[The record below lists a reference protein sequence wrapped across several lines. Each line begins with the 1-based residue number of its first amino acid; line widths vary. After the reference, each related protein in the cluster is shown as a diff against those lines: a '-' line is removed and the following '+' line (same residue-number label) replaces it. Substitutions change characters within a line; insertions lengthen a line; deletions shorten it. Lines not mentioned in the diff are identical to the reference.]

1 VTKPKKE
8 DKPMMREKL
17 VQLRGQH
24 KRALRR
30 RARKA
35 KDAAYR
41 CRCLIILKLGRG
53 LPTTEVEKDL
63 EIARATASRVAARFR
78 DEGMAGLIDHR
89 VLNGQTKVTSAHLQK
104 LEEFLDKSPQ
114 DYGWQRP
121 TWTRELLVEQL
132 RADTGLELSC
142 KHMGQLLRLVGA
154 RWKSGRPVVLC
165 PWPRRKRLLHVARLR
180 RMLRELP
187 PDEVAFYADE
197 VDINLNPKI
206 GYDWMWMGTQKWIV
220 TPGKNKKAYLAGA
233 IDTRSGKLV
242 WIVGES
248 KNSDLFIRQM
258 HDLSKRYRRYRKIH
272 LVLDNYIIH
281 SSRKTRRALAE
292 LGGRVVLHYL
302 PPYCQANN
310 PIEQVW
316 RELHANVT
324 RNHKCSTL
332 SALLTEVDDC
342 LHALSPFPGSK
353 ASLRKAA

>member
-1 VTKPKKE
+1 
-8 DKPMMREKL
+8 MMREKL

-41 CRCLIILKLGRG
+41 CRCLIILKLGEG
-53 LPTTEVEKDL
+53 APTTKVEEDL

-78 DEGMAGLIDHR
+78 EEGMAGLIDHR
-89 VLNGQTKVTSAHLQK
+89 VLNGQTKVTAQHLQK
-104 LEEFLDKSPQ
+104 LEEFLDKSPR

-132 RADTGLELSC
+132 QQDTGLELSR
-142 KHMGQLLRLVGA
+142 KHMGQLLRLIVA
-154 RWKSGRPVVLC
+154 RWKRGRPVVLC
-165 PWPRRKRLLHVARLR
+165 PWPRRKRLLYLARLKR
-180 RMLRELP
+180 LLENLP
-187 PDEVAFYADE
+187 PDEIAFYTDE

-206 GYDWMWMGTQKWIV
+206 GCDWMWLGEQKLIL
-220 TPGKNKKAYLAGA
+220 TPGKNKKAYIAGA
-233 IDTRSGKLV
+233 IDTRSRKLV
-242 WIVGES
+242 WIVRDS
-248 KNSDLFIRQM
+248 KNSDLFIQQVR
-258 HDLSKRYRRYRKIH
+258 DLSARYRRYKRIH
-272 LVLDNYIIH
+272 LIVDNYIIH

-292 LGGRVVLHYL
+292 LEGRVVVHYL
-302 PPYCQANN
+302 PPYCQTNN

-332 SALLTEVDDC
+332 ASLLKEAVDC
-342 LHALSPFPGSK
+342 LKALSPFPGSK
-353 ASLRKAA
+353 ASLRRAA